1 MFEGVSVALVTPFRK
16 GELDEESLRRLVGYV
31 VGQGVHGLVATGS
44 TGETPTL
51 SRDERERVWRVIRE
65 EAPKEVFVLAGTGTN
80 STRETLELTRAAAET
95 GVDGCMVVVPYYNK
109 PTPGGLLAHF
119 TAVAEGSSLPLMLYN
134 VPSRTGTNMLP
145 ATVAELAKHENI
157 VAVKEA
163 SGNVDQATEILRR
176 CPGLTVLSGED
187 SLTLPILAAG
197 GSGVVSVAG
206 HVAGTHLV
214 AMREHYL
221 AGRVKEAAEMH
232 RRLLPLIQVLFRET
246 NPAPVKAALAQLGV
260 LENELRLPLVP
271 VGEETSRLIRAELDR
286 LEPAPKRG

>member
-1 MFEGVSVALVTPFRK
+1 MSSIRAFTVWWPR
-16 GELDEESLRRLVGYV
+16 
-31 VGQGVHGLVATGS
+31 GS

-51 SRDERERVWRVIRE
+51 DREERERVWRVVRE
-65 EAPKEVFVLAGTGTN
+65 EAPREVFVIAGTGTN
-80 STRETLELTRAAAET
+80 STRESLELTRAAAET

-109 PTPGGLLAHF
+109 PTPAGLRAHF
-119 TAVAEGSSLPLMLYN
+119 TTIADGSPVPLMLYN

-145 ATVAELAKHENI
+145 VTVAEVASHERI

-163 SGNVDQATEILRR
+163 SGNVDQATEILSR

-206 HVAGTHLV
+206 HVAGAHLV
-214 AMREHYL
+214 AMREHHL
-221 AGRVKEAAEMH
+221 AGRGKEAAAIH
-232 RRLLPLIQVLFRET
+232 RRLLPLIQALFRET
-246 NPAPVKAALAQLGV
+246 NPSPVKAALAQQGI

-271 VGEETSRLIRAELDR
+271 VGKETEDRIRAELAR
-286 LEPAPKRG
+286 LEPVSAKGS